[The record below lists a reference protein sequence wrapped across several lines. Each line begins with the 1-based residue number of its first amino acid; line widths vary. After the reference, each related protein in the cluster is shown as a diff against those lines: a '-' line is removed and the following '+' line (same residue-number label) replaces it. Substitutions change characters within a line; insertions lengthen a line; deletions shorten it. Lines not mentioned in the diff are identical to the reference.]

1 MDNKSSDSTTLD
13 HKATKLIVS
22 KNGSSLIDWIK
33 VSTLVLVAVVKIVAT
48 MVHILNENRL
58 SFCIENRTLEPFVTT
73 DIKTLDGYQDDTML
87 NNQDGIVDN
96 TSLAGLCSIY
106 PWIQVLATRMEN
118 CIQLGTIEPTE

>member
-1 MDNKSSDSTTLD
+1 
-13 HKATKLIVS
+13 
-22 KNGSSLIDWIK
+22 
-33 VSTLVLVAVVKIVAT
+33 VLVAVVKIVAT

-106 PWIQVLATRMEN
+106 P
-118 CIQLGTIEPTE
+118 